1 MRATT
6 INVGSL
12 VKTAKGVFGVISKF
26 NHKDKLY
33 TISWASGIRRGENI
47 IYDKKMVEYL
57 LAEGDWKHFSP
68 GIKKC

>member
-12 VKTAKGVFGVISKF
+12 VKTGKGVFGVISKF

-33 TISWASGIRRGENI
+33 TISWAGGKRKGENV
-47 IYDKKMVEYL
+47 IYDKKMIDYL
-57 LAEGDWKHFSP
+57 LAEGGWKHFTN
-68 GIKKC
+68 GEKT